1 MHYTRYFGTL
11 QMTLE
16 PIILIP
22 ARIDSTR
29 LPQKALAEIAGK
41 PMIVHVAEQ
50 AKKAALGRTIVAT
63 DHNDIAKVVAAYG
76 YECIM
81 TCRHH
86 KSGSDRIYEALTHID
101 PEQRYNAILNVQG
114 DLPTITPSEI
124 ISALKPLENS
134 STDIAT
140 LGAKIIEENEKTDP
154 NVVKIIGTPF
164 SQNRLRA
171 LYFTRATAPY
181 GDGPLYHHIGIYA
194 YRREALERF
203 VTLKPSALEKR
214 EKLEQLRALEH
225 NMCID
230 VEIIN
235 TIPLSVDTQRD
246 LERVRKILA

>member
-1 MHYTRYFGTL
+1 MA
-11 QMTLE
+11 LE

-22 ARIDSTR
+22 ARMGSTR

-50 AKKAALGRTIVAT
+50 AKKAAIGRTLIAT
-63 DHNDIAKVVAAYG
+63 DHNAIAKAVTTYG
-76 YECIM
+76 HECII
-81 TCRHH
+81 TRDDH
-86 KSGSDRIYEALTHID
+86 KSGSDRIYEALTRID

-114 DLPTITPSEI
+114 DLPTITPCEI
-124 ISALKPLENS
+124 ISTLQVLENNF
-134 STDIAT
+134 TDIAT
-140 LGAKIIEENEKTDP
+140 LGAKIIEEGEKRDP
-154 NVVKIIGTPF
+154 NIVKIIGTPL

-194 YRREALERF
+194 YRREALEKF
-203 VTLKPSALEKR
+203 VALKPSPLEQR

-225 NMCID
+225 NMRID
-230 VEIIN
+230 VEIID
-235 TIPLSVDTQRD
+235 TIPLSVDTQHD

>member
-1 MHYTRYFGTL
+1 MA
-11 QMTLE
+11 LE

-22 ARIDSTR
+22 ARMGSTR

-63 DHNDIAKVVAAYG
+63 DHHDIAEAVTAYG
-76 YECIM
+76 HEYIM
-81 TCRHH
+81 TSCDH
-86 KSGSDRIYEALTHID
+86 KSGSDRIYEALMRID
-101 PEQRYNAILNVQG
+101 PAQRYNAILNIQG
-114 DLPTITPSEI
+114 DLPTITPHEI
-124 ISALKPLENS
+124 IHALRPLENS
-134 STDIAT
+134 FTDIAT
-140 LGAKIIEENEKTDP
+140 LGAQIIEENETRDP
-154 NVVKIIGTPF
+154 NVVKIIGTPL

-194 YRREALERF
+194 YRREALEKF
-203 VTLKPSALEKR
+203 VSFKPSPLEQR

-225 NMCID
+225 NMRID
-230 VEIIN
+230 VEIVD